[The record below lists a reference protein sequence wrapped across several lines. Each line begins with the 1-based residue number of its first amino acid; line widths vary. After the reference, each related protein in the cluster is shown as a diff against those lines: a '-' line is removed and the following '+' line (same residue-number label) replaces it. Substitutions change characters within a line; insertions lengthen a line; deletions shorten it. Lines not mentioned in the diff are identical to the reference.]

1 MREERP
7 YHHGNLRET
16 LLQAGVELV
25 AEAGPAGFTLR
36 EVARRAGVSH
46 NAPYRHFR
54 DKDDLLAA
62 VAAQGFDELTL
73 AMTEAALAEQTSIE
87 KLRGAGLAYIE
98 FALRRPQHFT
108 VMFDAAV
115 KDTGNVSQAS
125 GAHAFQTLVGLIEG
139 CQRDGALAA
148 GDSMQLARVAWS
160 LVHGVAKLGVA
171 GRFPGWTVP
180 QVLEFGGFAMDSS
193 FGGLV
198 RQTGR

>member
-1 MREERP
+1 MNESQMSEERP
-7 YHHGNLRET
+7 YHHGNLREA
-16 LLQAGVELV
+16 LLHAAVELT

-73 AMTEAALAEQTSIE
+73 AMTEAAAAQQRPIE
-87 KLRGAGLAYIE
+87 RLRGAGLAYIE

-108 VMFDAAV
+108 VMFDAAI
-115 KDTGNVSQAS
+115 KDAGDVSKAP
-125 GAHAFQTLVGLIEG
+125 GARAFQTLVDLIEA
-139 CQRDGALAA
+139 CQLA
-148 GDSMQLARVAWS
+148 GDSLQLARVAWS

-180 QVLEFGGFAMDSS
+180 QVLAFGGFAIDS
-193 FGGLV
+193 LW
-198 RQTGR
+198 QTGR